1 MRDFISKRVKKIK
14 DSPTLAVDAKA
25 KALKAAG
32 VDIVGF
38 GAGEPDFDT
47 PRHIKDAAIKAIND
61 GFTKYT
67 PAAGTDELK
76 DAIAAKF
83 KKDQGLVYER
93 AQIAVNVGGKH
104 SLYNIFQATLNPGD
118 EVIIPAPF
126 WVSYYDMAILAG
138 AKPVIVNTTE
148 KSGFLAS
155 AKAIEDAITTKTKI
169 LIINSPSNPTGG
181 AYEEKELKKIASVAK
196 KHDLLIVS
204 DEIYE
209 KIIYDGFK
217 FFSIAQASKDAY
229 SRTVIVNGVSKSYSM
244 TGWRIGYCAGPKE
257 IINEVAKLQSQST
270 SNPTSIAQKAAVSAL
285 LGPQEEVSKMV
296 RAFDERRKYIVKR
309 LNEIPKVSCFNPKGA
324 FYVLPNFSAY
334 IGKSYIKKDDGT
346 KKTIKNDMD
355 LTEYLLTEALV
366 AVVPGSA
373 FWAPGFVRLSYAT
386 SMENIRKGL
395 DRIEEAVGKLK

>member
-1 MRDFISKRVKKIK
+1 MRDFVSNRVKKIK

-25 KALKAAG
+25 KALKASG

-47 PRHIKDAAIKAIND
+47 PRHIKDAAIKAINE

-67 PAAGTDELK
+67 PAGGIDELK
-76 DAIAAKF
+76 DAISAKF

-93 AQIAVNVGGKH
+93 AQITVNVGGKH

-148 KSGFLAS
+148 KSGFVAS
-155 AKAIEDAITTKTKI
+155 AKAIEDAITKKTKM

-196 KHDLLIVS
+196 KYDLLVVS

-229 SRTVIVNGVSKSYSM
+229 SRTVIVNGVSKSYAM

-257 IINEVAKLQSQST
+257 IIKEVAKLQSQST

-285 LGPQEEVSKMV
+285 IGPQDEVAKMV
-296 RAFDERRKYIVKR
+296 KAFDERRRYIIKR
-309 LNEIPKVSCFNPKGA
+309 LNEMPGVSCFNPKGA
-324 FYVLPNFSAY
+324 FYALPNFSAY

-373 FWAPGFVRLSYAT
+373 FWAPGFLRLSYAT

-395 DRIEEAVGKLK
+395 DRIEEAIGKLK